1 MKVYVCFEAYYST
14 DIAVGSKQEAF
25 FNEDKAKQYCEERQT
40 KLDKL
45 HNNTV
50 NAKYWTLDVK

>member
-25 FNEDKAKQYCEERQT
+25 YSEDDAKEYCKERQT

-45 HNNTV
+45 PNNTV
-50 NAKYWTLDVK
+50 TVKYWTLDVT

>member
-25 FNEDKAKQYCEERQT
+25 LDEDKAKEYCKERQT

-45 HNNTV
+45 SNNTIT
-50 NAKYWTLDVK
+50 AKYWTLEAK

>member
-25 FNEDKAKQYCEERQT
+25 YNENKAKEYCMKQQT
-40 KLDKL
+40 KLDKIP
-45 HNNTV
+45 NNTV
-50 NAKYWTLDVK
+50 IAKYWTLDVT